1 MEDYYLIANIVS
13 ANGKNGFLNIESFS
27 DFPERFFNLR
37 EIYID
42 FFGKKK
48 KFLIEKVKYVN
59 DKYAIKFVNFNSDE
73 DAGILIGKDLFIDK
87 EDLIELP
94 ENYFFIHDLIGSRV
108 LRNSA
113 LFGKVID
120 VLNLP
125 ANDVFVIED
134 MQGKE
139 LLLPGNDNFIE
150 SFDTN
155 SKTLV
160 LKQGGDFYEDDED

>member
-27 DFPERFFNLR
+27 NFPDRFFNLR
-37 EIYID
+37 KIYVD

-48 KFLIEKVKYVN
+48 EFLIEKVKSVK
-59 DKYAIKFVNFNSDE
+59 DKIAIKLINFNSEE
-73 DAGILIGKDLFIDK
+73 DASVLIGKDLFIDK
-87 EDLIELP
+87 ADLIELP

-108 LRNSA
+108 FRNSA
-113 LFGKVID
+113 EFGKVID
-120 VLNLP
+120 VINLP

-134 MQGKE
+134 SQGKE
-139 LLLPGNDNFIE
+139 VLLPGNENFIE
-150 SFDTN
+150 SFDPG

>member
-13 ANGKNGFLNIESFS
+13 ANGNNGFLNIESFS
-27 DFPERFFNLR
+27 DFPERFFTLR
-37 EIYID
+37 KVYVD

-48 KFLIEKVKYVN
+48 EFLIEEVKSVK
-59 DKYAIKFVNFNSDE
+59 DKFAIKLVNFNSDD
-73 DAGILIGKDLFIDK
+73 DASVLIGKDFFVDK
-87 EDLIELP
+87 TDLIELP

-108 LRNSA
+108 LRNSTE
-113 LFGKVID
+113 FGKVID

-134 MQGKE
+134 IQGKE
-139 LLLPGNDNFIE
+139 LLLPGNENFIE
-150 SFDTN
+150 GFDPG
-155 SKTLV
+155 SKTLI